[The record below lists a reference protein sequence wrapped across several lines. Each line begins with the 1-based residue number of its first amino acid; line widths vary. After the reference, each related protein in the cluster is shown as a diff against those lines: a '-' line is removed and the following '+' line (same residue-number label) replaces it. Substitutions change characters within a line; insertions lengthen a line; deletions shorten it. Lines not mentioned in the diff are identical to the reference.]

1 MTRLT
6 ISYDL
11 AVRDIPHSAD
21 AATNG
26 KRESVPHGDT
36 TDPGVPMTALTPA
49 PAGTSAPAAA
59 KPLERCL

>member
-21 AATNG
+21 AAEER
-26 KRESVPHGDT
+26 KSESVPHRYI
-36 TDPGVPMTALTPA
+36 TDPATPMDCTLAPPDTRSTDGPVETP
-49 PAGTSAPAAA
+49 
-59 KPLERCL
+59 